1 MTRAMREVRE
11 ESEMYKYDKVGTL
24 IKLTLKNA
32 LYFKQEVVLEKEWYL
47 LHFTPFGITACC
59 VAKRP
64 SNWTCFNISRN

>member
-24 IKLTLKNA
+24 IKLHLRMH
-32 LYFKQEVVLEKEWYL
+32 FKQEVMLEKEWYL
-47 LHFTPFGITACC
+47 IHFTPFGCKIQLCTFGVTAFC

-64 SNWTCFNISRN
+64 TN